1 MSTRSFLWFP
11 LHGTPILCLVS
22 IYALAACSS
31 SKPLP
36 PGAAPEVG
44 VVTVHPQPGTINTDL
59 PGRTVAYRIAEVRPQ
74 VSGIILKRLFTEGG
88 EVKAGQQLYQIDPA
102 PFRAGL
108 ESTQASLARAQATLI
123 SAKLLAQRYRPLAEA
138 HAVSQQ
144 AYDNAAAAQGQ
155 AEADVALAKAA
166 VDTA

>member
-1 MSTRSFLWFP
+1 TMDTRSLSP
-11 LHGTPILCLVS
+11 LHRTPILCLVCS
-22 IYALAACSS
+22 AMLAACSS
-31 SKPLP
+31 AKTAAPLNP
-36 PGAAPEVG
+36 PPEVG
-44 VVTVHPQPGTINTDL
+44 VMTLHPQPVTITTDL

-74 VSGIILKRLFTEGG
+74 VSGVILKRLFIEGS

-123 SAKLLAQRYRPLAEA
+123 SAKLLAQRYRPLVEA

-144 AYDNAAAAQGQ
+144 AYDNAAA
-155 AEADVALAKAA
+155 
-166 VDTA
+166 